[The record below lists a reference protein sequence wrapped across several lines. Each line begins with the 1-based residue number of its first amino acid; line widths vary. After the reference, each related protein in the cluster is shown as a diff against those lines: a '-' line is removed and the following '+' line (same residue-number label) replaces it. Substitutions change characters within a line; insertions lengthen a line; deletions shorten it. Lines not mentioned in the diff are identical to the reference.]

1 MNKKNILPEFLYIF
15 CKTNFFIIKMLRN
28 NTASLYPAILN
39 SDILNCRIPILPITF
54 QQKVATLVKSAHTNL
69 ETAKQKYSEAE
80 NLLLETLQ
88 LKDFHIANEPVNIKS
103 IKESFLKTGRLDA
116 EFYQRKYEEYWNL
129 IKSHSYVFIRDEYTN
144 ITTKPEWKNKL
155 YQYIEIG
162 DVNINDGSYQSHWIE
177 YKELPANA
185 KIQAKQGDVLISTV
199 RPYRGA
205 VTIVCNDDKDLIVS
219 GAFTVLRKKPHS
231 GFNTEV
237 LKVLL
242 RSELYKDWLLQFN
255 VGTSYPVIKDED
267 ILNLPIPV
275 IAKEYQTKIAE
286 YIQKAQALR
295 EEAKSL
301 LENAKLQ
308 VEKEIS
314 ANSSILPPPPP
325 EKIIREI
332 TYYYRLAEWT
342 LYEAVFNVR
351 FAHLNVTEK
360 TLKNSFLKI
369 GRLDAEFYQEKYD
382 RILNKITQHNFYLL
396 KDIVTIKKSIE
407 PGSDSYDTEGLPFIR
422 VADYDKAGVSK
433 PAKYLSEKF
442 CNENQ
447 DLLKNLMP
455 KKNTILFSK
464 DGSVGIAYL
473 LTEDLYVI
481 TSSAILHL
489 DIKKKKEIL
498 PEYVTLVLNSVAV
511 KMQAERDTGG
521 SIIQHWQLTAIENI
535 IIPVVPIEIQR
546 EIAKLINMSFTLK
559 AESEAL
565 LEKAKKMVEDEI
577 EK

>member
-1 MNKKNILPEFLYIF
+1 M
-15 CKTNFFIIKMLRN
+15 
-28 NTASLYPAILN
+28 
-39 SDILNCRIPILPITF
+39 
-54 QQKVATLVKSAHTNL
+54 
-69 ETAKQKYSEAE
+69 
-80 NLLLETLQ
+80 
-88 LKDFHIANEPVNIKS
+88 
-103 IKESFLKTGRLDA
+103 
-116 EFYQRKYEEYWNL
+116 
-129 IKSHSYVFIRDEYTN
+129 
-144 ITTKPEWKNKL
+144 
-155 YQYIEIG
+155 
-162 DVNINDGSYQSHWIE
+162 
-177 YKELPANA
+177 
-185 KIQAKQGDVLISTV
+185 
-199 RPYRGA
+199 
-205 VTIVCNDDKDLIVS
+205 
-219 GAFTVLRKKPHS
+219 
-231 GFNTEV
+231 
-237 LKVLL
+237 
-242 RSELYKDWLLQFN
+242 
-255 VGTSYPVIKDED
+255 
-267 ILNLPIPV
+267 
-275 IAKEYQTKIAE
+275 
-286 YIQKAQALR
+286 
-295 EEAKSL
+295 
-301 LENAKLQ
+301 
-308 VEKEIS
+308 
-314 ANSSILPPPPP
+314 
-325 EKIIREI
+325 
-332 TYYYRLAEWT
+332 
-342 LYEAVFNVR
+342 
-351 FAHLNVTEK
+351 NVTEK